1 MNVLRGHPTKQRGAI
16 LVVSLIL
23 LLIMTILAVTI
34 SQTSRM
40 QEMMTGNARD
50 ADLSFQSAE
59 AGLRNSEDYLAGL
72 TASPVSCSS
81 DPCKVFQENV
91 LPADLHAQSVS
102 FWSAHATEYGAA
114 GTQEIPGVTQDPQYI
129 IEEAGFVPD
138 SLTVGR
144 GVPPGRTF
152 YRNTAHSFGGTD
164 TAQTVVQS
172 TFTRRY

>member
-1 MNVLRGHPTKQRGAI
+1 MNILRELPRQQRGAI

-40 QEMMTGNARD
+40 QEKMTGNARD
-50 ADLSFQSAE
+50 ADLSFQAAE
-59 AGLRNSEDYLAGL
+59 AGLRNSEDYLTKL
-72 TASPVSCSS
+72 TVQPVTCSS
-81 DPCKVFQENV
+81 DPCKVFQQSV
-91 LPADLHAQSVS
+91 MPSDLHAQDKS
-102 FWSAHATEYGAA
+102 FWNAHATEYGVKN
-114 GTQEIPGVTQDPQYI
+114 TQEIPGVTQDPQYI

-138 SLTVGR
+138 SLTVGK

-152 YRNTAHSFGGTD
+152 YRNTAHSFGGTES
-164 TAQTVVQS
+164 AQTVVQS